1 MEVAV
6 EPEPVRLGSG
16 DFFGEIS
23 LIAHRPRSADV
34 VALGYCQLLAL
45 HTRDFSR
52 MLQANP
58 ELRDTINKVAEE
70 RLAALDKT

>member
-1 MEVAV
+1 
-6 EPEPVRLGSG
+6 
-16 DFFGEIS
+16 
-23 LIAHRPRSADV
+23 V

-70 RLAALDKT
+70 RLAALDKA